1 MSVRNGDQSK
11 LNRERKKQVARR
23 MRTHPLLDHA
33 AKTFKSR
40 ESIFRAQPGSVWA

>member
-11 LNRERKKQVARR
+11 LNREQKKVARR
-23 MRTHPLLDHA
+23 KRTHELLEHA

-40 ESIFRAQPGSVWA
+40 ETLFRAQPGSVWA